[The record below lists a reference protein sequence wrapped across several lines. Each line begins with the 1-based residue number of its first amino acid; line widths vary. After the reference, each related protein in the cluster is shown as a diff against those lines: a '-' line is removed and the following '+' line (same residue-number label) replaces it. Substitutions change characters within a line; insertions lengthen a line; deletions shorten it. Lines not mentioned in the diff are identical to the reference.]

1 MLAVVCLLLCAWGV
15 HGHGLTLGFWF
26 DDHSHLELCQQ
37 HGFEDLAHGN
47 RFDWNGRIAHAWWAK
62 KETGWAYFRPLT
74 VALRTTLW
82 KAFGLNPLPYHVV
95 HLALYSVSVVLLF
108 GLLRRCG
115 WGTLTA
121 WIAGMFFVL
130 HPANA
135 FTTPWLANDGP
146 VLVGLWILCGLW
158 LFHLSAQS
166 GHRRPF
172 ILGGVF
178 ACYALAMLSRENGI
192 VLGPLLL
199 LFDWLG
205 RNNQMP
211 ATSAQ
216 VSWRWRGLIY
226 TGLAIEGVSY
236 LFIRSW
242 CLGDVPLPR
251 SPYVHWP
258 SEPGFLAWWPFKF
271 LNELVCL
278 PSGLPFVPIVEVSWW
293 QAHPVIT
300 IMGVMTVA
308 VLILV
313 FLVPLRRS
321 RVMWGVL
328 AGIALAQAPTSLVF
342 SAPYNYYLAT
352 AGWGLLLAT
361 WARHLGPTRPR
372 LVATTTGL
380 LAVWYLVG
388 LWTGSW
394 MLHSVATA
402 ERLVR
407 ADVMAT
413 GPKDYPKG
421 TKLFFINMPFF
432 AIEVAPSLRLAADRP
447 DLEVY
452 PLTFAP
458 QLLFPMNEISVEQ
471 EDERTFL
478 VRLNGPSLFADDFG
492 DMVQLGW
499 FGADRSDLHV
509 GHVDLAPPAGPMPF
523 RVEIV
528 HMDGNGVTALRFV
541 FDRALDDPYYRFFL
555 GSPNALAQE
564 LTFAKVGALDSPG
577 NALRPTTGPNRR
589 YPTPIEERDFDRLRR
604 AQHGADRCFGLLAR
618 LPF

>member
-1 MLAVVCLLLCAWGV
+1 MDLLALVILLLCAWGM

-26 DDHSHLELCQQ
+26 DDHSHLELCQE

-82 KAFGLNPLPYHVV
+82 KAFGLNPLPFHVV

-146 VLVGLWILCGLW
+146 VLVGLWILSGLW
-158 LFHLSAQS
+158 LFQLSAQS

-172 ILGGVF
+172 VLAGVF
-178 ACYALAMLSRENGI
+178 LCYALAMFSRENGI
-192 VLGPLLL
+192 VLGPLLV
-199 LFDWLG
+199 LFDWLR
-205 RNNQMP
+205 RNNQTTTSEP
-211 ATSAQ
+211 AT
-216 VSWRWRGLIY
+216 WRWRGTIY
-226 TGLAIEGVSY
+226 AGLALEGVSY
-236 LFIRSW
+236 LFLRCW
-242 CLGDVPLPR
+242 CLGETPLPR

-258 SEPGFLAWWPFKF
+258 TEPGFLAWWPFKI

-278 PSGLPFVPIVEVSWW
+278 PLGLPFMPIVEVPWW
-293 QAHPVIT
+293 QAHPLIAVV
-300 IMGVMTVA
+300 GVLVVVA
-308 VLILV
+308 LIGM

-352 AGWGLLLAT
+352 AGWAVLLAT
-361 WARHLGPTRPR
+361 WARHFGPTRPR
-372 LVATTTGL
+372 LVATTTGV
-380 LAVWYLVG
+380 LAIWYLAG
-388 LWTGSW
+388 LWAGSW
-394 MLHSVATA
+394 MLHSAATA
-402 ERLVR
+402 ERLLR

-413 GPKDYPKG
+413 RPTEYPAG

-432 AIEVAPSLRLAADRP
+432 AAEVAPSLRLATGRA

-458 QLLFPMNEISVEQ
+458 QLLFPMSEVAIEQ
-471 EDERTFL
+471 EDDRTIL
-478 VRLNGPSLFADDFG
+478 IRLSSPLLFADDFG
-492 DMVQLGW
+492 DLVQLGW
-499 FGADRSDLHV
+499 FGADHCDLHL
-509 GHVDLAPPAGPMPF
+509 GHADIAPAAGPMPF
-523 RVEIV
+523 RVDIV
-528 HMDGNGVTALRFV
+528 HMDHHGVAALRFI
-541 FDRALDDPYYRFFL
+541 FDRPLDDPQYRFFL

-564 LTFAKVGALDSPG
+564 LTFAKAGGIGTGGGPFA
-577 NALRPTTGPNRR
+577 GPNHR
-589 YPTPIEERDFDRLRR
+589 YPTSIEERDFDRLRR
-604 AQHGADRCFGLLAR
+604 AQHGADRCVGLLAR